1 MPRDHPG
8 TSAGGNVADGTAYV
22 EGYLDRL
29 GLADRPAA
37 DLRGLRAVHRAHV
50 ARIPYDNLAIMLGRP
65 DDAEPSSAVARA
77 VAWGRIGY
85 CFQQNGALEWLLAA
99 LGFSVSR
106 RHGHVWARPEHELDA
121 TLNHLVLVVSG
132 LVTDANP
139 GGHWWV
145 DAGMGEGFA
154 EPLPLVRGDHDVD
167 GWTFGIGAGYGAQ
180 AAGRPTGPAAWT
192 YRHLPDGVVR
202 GVVVTSRDHSD
213 AAIAESHRFLSTS
226 PDSPFLRVLVAQR
239 IDGPVQ
245 RGVRGLVHTVT
256 KPDHREQRDLTTYDE
271 WRAALV
277 DDLLLPIDD
286 VTPDEWSSL
295 WDRTQVTHRA
305 WDGAGRP

>member
-1 MPRDHPG
+1 
-8 TSAGGNVADGTAYV
+8 
-22 EGYLDRL
+22 
-29 GLADRPAA
+29 
-37 DLRGLRAVHRAHV
+37 
-50 ARIPYDNLAIMLGRP
+50 MLGRP
-65 DDAEPSSAVARA
+65 DDEGPASAAARA
-77 VAWGRIGY
+77 VGGGRIGY
-85 CFQQNGALEWLLAA
+85 CFQQNAALEWLLTR

-106 RHGHVWARPEHELDA
+106 RHGHVWARAEDELDP

-132 LVTDANP
+132 LATDDNP

-167 GWTFGIGAGYGAQ
+167 GWSFGIGAGYGAQ

-192 YRHLPDGVVR
+192 YRHLPGGVVR
-202 GVVVTSRDHSD
+202 GVVVTSRDHSA
-213 AAIAESHRFLSTS
+213 AAIGDAHRFLSTS
-226 PDSPFLRVLVAQR
+226 PASPFRRVVVVQR

-245 RGVRGLVHTVT
+245 RAVRGLVHQRMTPT
-256 KPDHREQRDLTTYDE
+256 GREQRDLTTYDD

-277 DDLLLPIDD
+277 DDLLLPVDD
-286 VTPDEWSSL
+286 VTPDEWASL
-295 WDRTQVTHRA
+295 WDRTLAAHRA